1 MVSHKENEHWLR
13 SVLFYIPR
21 LIATALS
28 AFTADDKGWSLKKV
42 LAAYATYVAAESTKT
57 KLEANNVII
66 LVLIWLVYAGILVGI
81 YSISDISNAVSKYK
95 GNPTPEPEK
104 K

>member
-1 MVSHKENEHWLR
+1 MTHKENEHWAR

-42 LAAYATYVAAESTKT
+42 LAAYATYVAADITEKE
-57 KLEANNVII
+57 LAPNNVII

-81 YSISDISNAVSKYK
+81 YSIADISSAVSNWKS
-95 GNPTPEPEK
+95 K
-104 K
+104 KDA